1 VNLLGSVTFP
11 AEQLVDDR
19 PLGGLSDIEPDPVS
33 GAFIAA
39 SDNDQLDERGID
51 ESLLYE
57 LDIDFGADARLDEG
71 DVRLASL
78 RSLVD
83 PDGEP
88 YVRLDAEG
96 IAIGADQ
103 TAFVAIEGVAPDVI
117 RPPRLLSFG
126 TDGSQINELSI
137 PPWYSPRPRRNTG
150 ITEQG
155 GFSALT
161 YVDGASPMLV
171 GGFDYALLQDL
182 ASDDPTD
189 DKFVRLITFDPV
201 TGEPL
206 AEYGYPLDRR
216 PARIEQENQAFM
228 GGLFDLAAIDD
239 SGTIIAVE
247 YSLETGSLELRLFE
261 IDLGSAE
268 AGTPSTAS
276 PPLLEKRW
284 IADLSA
290 LGVSETNYQG
300 MGRGPDLA
308 DGTRTLILVSDNE
321 FDSDTRIVA
330 LGLELG

>member
-1 VNLLGSVTFP
+1 
-11 AEQLVDDR
+11 
-19 PLGGLSDIEPDPVS
+19 
-33 GAFIAA
+33 
-39 SDNDQLDERGID
+39 
-51 ESLLYE
+51 
-57 LDIDFGADARLDEG
+57 
-71 DVRLASL
+71 
-78 RSLVD
+78 
-83 PDGEP
+83 
-88 YVRLDAEG
+88 
-96 IAIGADQ
+96 
-103 TAFVAIEGVAPDVI
+103 
-117 RPPRLLSFG
+117 
-126 TDGSQINELSI
+126 
-137 PPWYSPRPRRNTG
+137 
-150 ITEQG
+150 
-155 GFSALT
+155 
-161 YVDGASPMLV
+161 MLV
-171 GGFDYALLQDL
+171 GGFDFALRQDL

-201 TGEPL
+201 TGEAL

-268 AGTPSTAS
+268 AGTPSSAS

-290 LGVSETNYQG
+290 LGISETNYQG

-308 DGTRTLILVSDNE
+308 DGRRTLILVSDNE